1 MDGRCIKSCRK
12 ISCQK
17 MFSRAVSSLLQCIK
31 KKDLMSALTLKAIPL
46 YQCLKEILKKVQKLL
61 VGLEH
66 KELQNQIG

>member
-1 MDGRCIKSCRK
+1 MYQIVQKNFLPKNVFKSSFFFAAMHK
-12 ISCQK
+12 
-17 MFSRAVSSLLQCIK
+17 K